1 MTRHENTKDAVG
13 DFAEHVHADDYNSAW
28 LLVGDRRS
36 LYYLQMGG
44 AGSREVEMLD
54 PGLYVLANDPLHGS
68 SPKTDHVR
76 DQIEG
81 IADLAHPEQLR
92 LLRSVLAD
100 HSVPPAVPTSAGK
113 SDRPVELAAAC
124 VHTDGYGTRSAA
136 LVSVPAEG
144 FPHMWVAD
152 GPPCR
157 TPFIEVDEPW
167 STSA

>member
-1 MTRHENTKDAVG
+1 LTRHENAKDAVG
-13 DFAEHVHADDYNSAW
+13 EFAEHVHADDYNSAW

-36 LYYLQMGG
+36 LYYLQMDG
-44 AGSREVEMLD
+44 AGALEVEMLD
-54 PGLYVLANDPLHGS
+54 PGLYVLANDRLHGS
-68 SPKTDHVR
+68 SPKANQIR
-76 DQIEG
+76 DQVEG
-81 IADLAHPEQLR
+81 IANLGHAEQLR

-100 HSVPPAVPTSAGK
+100 HSVPPAVPMSAEE

-124 VHTDGYGTRSAA
+124 VHTDGYGTRSSA

-157 TPFIEVDEPW
+157 SPFIEVDEMW